1 MNTPN
6 PSNTQT
12 NLSRVLEKITE
23 IAEKSADGDYVYRGE
38 SKFHDEVSSNLYRE
52 YKKDIEAEHFDIEVV
67 QKEIL
72 REAEEYTTHRM
83 DDLEILTELQHHGG
97 KTNLIDFTTD
107 YLVAL
112 FFACDGNPNKPGR
125 VILLQQQ
132 SEAYKVIRP
141 PRTIARVGVQKSIF
155 VQAPSGVVDPDTV
168 TVVCIPT
175 DLKGYMLDHL
185 RKHHD
190 ISTKTIYNDLLGF
203 IEKRSIHKSAYT
215 EFYKGLTCQN
225 RANST
230 KNSAEKQREYDKA
243 VGHYTEAI
251 DLNPEY
257 VDAYNNRGVAY
268 RNKGEIDA
276 AIQDYNKA
284 IDLNSE
290 LAEAYNNRGNAYVNK
305 GEIDAAIQDYN
316 KAIDLN
322 SEDANAYNNRGVAYV
337 NKGEIDAAIQDY
349 NKAIDLNSEDADA
362 YNNRGNAYV
371 NKGEFDLAIQDFNKA
386 IDLNPEYAK
395 AYYNRGVAYAKKGE
409 FDLAI
414 QDYTKAIDLNPEYAD
429 AYCNRGEAWLH
440 LREWEKAKA
449 NLITAKN
456 MENDIVASFH
466 NDYESI
472 EAFEVKRGVKVPE
485 DIAALLRRD

>member
-6 PSNTQT
+6 SSDTQT
-12 NLSRVLEKITE
+12 DLKRVLKKITE
-23 IAEKSADGDYVYRGE
+23 IAEKSVDGDYIYRGE

-52 YKKDIEAEHFDIEVV
+52 YADVEAEHFDIEVV

-72 REAEEYTTHRM
+72 REAEEYTTHKM
-83 DDLEILTELQHHGG
+83 EELEILTELQHHGG
-97 KTNLIDFTTD
+97 KTNLIDFATD

-112 FFACDGNPNKPGR
+112 FFACDGNRDKPGR

-132 SEAYKVIRP
+132 SEAYEVVKP
-141 PRTIARVGVQKSIF
+141 PRTIPRVGVQKSIF

-168 TVVCIPT
+168 TVVCIPA
-175 DLKGYMLDHL
+175 DLKGPMLDHL

-190 ISTKTIYNDLLGF
+190 ISTTTIYNDLLGF

-257 VDAYNNRGVAY
+257 VNAYNNRGIAYRNKGEIDAAIQDYNKAIDLNPEHADAYNNRGVAY

-284 IDLNSE
+284 IDLNPE
-290 LAEAYNNRGNAYVNK
+290 YVNAYNNRGIAYRNK
-305 GEIDAAIQDYN
+305 GEIDA
-316 KAIDLN
+316 
-322 SEDANAYNNRGVAYV
+322 
-337 NKGEIDAAIQDY
+337 
-349 NKAIDLNSEDADA
+349 
-362 YNNRGNAYV
+362 
-371 NKGEFDLAIQDFNKA
+371 
-386 IDLNPEYAK
+386 
-395 AYYNRGVAYAKKGE
+395 
-409 FDLAI
+409 AI
-414 QDYTKAIDLNPEYAD
+414 QDYTKAIDLNPEHAD

-449 NLITAKN
+449 NLITAKD
-456 MENDIVASFH
+456 MEIDIVASFH